1 MRVVTA
7 TRLTAGLVLGLVM
20 VPAIMARPAMAQNL
34 NDIGRTLNQLLPQQQ
49 QQDPNRERNAYEQ
62 GRRDQEEQLRRERDA
77 RRNEDRRPGYD
88 DRRRD
93 EGNDR
98 QRAEDSRR
106 RQDEFNRERADRE
119 RVQVDDQRNRGRY

>member
-93 EGNDR
+93 
-98 QRAEDSRR
+98 
-106 RQDEFNRERADRE
+106 DEFNRERADRE